1 MLLNENEIFDI
12 YRRFVIPKYNNTEK
26 YNNLPLEFNNK
37 NWKWENKD
45 FPRVIS
51 LIEFKEF
58 MEVNNNP
65 KFENVL
71 SFNGQNDPEY
81 EYLNYTNIIN
91 FNYTDNPI
99 KYDLHNLD
107 IDKKDFDFFMSNQT
121 LEHLY
126 DPCLVL
132 RNIYDHMKP
141 GGIVYMNLP
150 SMNMPHST
158 PLHYYTGFTPVGLG
172 CIFKQAGFEIL
183 DIGFWGNSNYYDF
196 VLNKGIWPDYR
207 QMTNYSY
214 EKDKEAITWIFARK
228 PINSI

>member
-1 MLLNENEIFDI
+1 
-12 YRRFVIPKYNNTEK
+12 
-26 YNNLPLEFNNK
+26 
-37 NWKWENKD
+37 
-45 FPRVIS
+45 
-51 LIEFKEF
+51 
-58 MEVNNNP
+58 
-65 KFENVL
+65 
-71 SFNGQNDPEY
+71 
-81 EYLNYTNIIN
+81 
-91 FNYTDNPI
+91 
-99 KYDLHNLD
+99 
-107 IDKKDFDFFMSNQT
+107 
-121 LEHLY
+121 
-126 DPCLVL
+126 
-132 RNIYDHMKP
+132 MKP

-214 EKDKEAITWIFARK
+214 EKDKEAITWIFAIK

>member
-1 MLLNENEIFDI
+1 MILSEKDI
-12 YRRFVIPKYNNTEK
+12 YDIYYRFVVPKYNNPDK
-26 YNNLPLEFNNK
+26 YKSLPIELNNK
-37 NWKWENKD
+37 KWKWEDKD

-51 LIEFKEF
+51 LLEFKEF
-58 MEVNNNP
+58 LEKNQNP
-65 KFENVL
+65 KFQSVL
-71 SFNGQNDPEY
+71 SFNGMDDPEY
-81 EYLNYTNIIN
+81 EYLNYENITNY
-91 FNYTDNPI
+91 NYADNTE
-99 KYDLHNLD
+99 KYDLHSLD
-107 IDKKDFDFFMSNQT
+107 LDRKDFDFFMSNQT

-132 RNIYDHMKP
+132 RKIYDHMKP

-150 SMNMPHST
+150 AMNMPHST
-158 PLHYYTGFTPVGLG
+158 PMHYYTGFTPVGLG

-214 EKDKEAITWIFARK
+214 EKDKESITWIFAK
-228 PINSI
+228 KII